1 METASSEV
9 TELLKRLAAGDQNAG
24 DELAPLVY
32 RELRRLAASHL
43 RRERRSH
50 TWQTSDLVNEAYM
63 KLAGEPNLNF
73 NGRTH
78 FFGIAAVIMRRL
90 LTEYARRRRSEK
102 RGGKVSFVPLLD
114 GYGIPDGQCEMIAEL
129 DEALERLAVI
139 DPVAA
144 QVVELRFF
152 GGRTEE
158 EIAEILGVSRKTV
171 ARKWVAARAWLLGQL
186 RPDSE

>member
-1 METASSEV
+1 
-9 TELLKRLAAGDQNAG
+9 
-24 DELAPLVY
+24 
-32 RELRRLAASHL
+32 
-43 RRERRSH
+43 
-50 TWQTSDLVNEAYM
+50 
-63 KLAGEPNLNF
+63 
-73 NGRTH
+73 
-78 FFGIAAVIMRRL
+78 
-90 LTEYARRRRSEK
+90 
-102 RGGKVSFVPLLD
+102 
-114 GYGIPDGQCEMIAEL
+114 MIAEL